1 MKDSPLLIA
10 LCTFFL
16 FNTLLLWAF
25 PVGPVSKCQPP
36 NAGGTGYHLA
46 TVSTAYFRD
55 NAEAE
60 IYNTI
65 CSIHNL
71 SKDDHE

>member
-1 MKDSPLLIA
+1 MKESPFLLIT

-16 FNTLLLWAF
+16 FNMLLLWAF
-25 PVGPVSKCQPP
+25 PESSSQCRGCRF
-36 NAGGTGYHLA
+36 HLA
-46 TVSTAYFRD
+46 TVSTAYFRN

-65 CSIHNL
+65 CSMHNL